1 MRVRV
6 RVGVKRAVAVAHVA
20 ILVGVG
26 VVGVGGPARS
36 THRGARR
43 RRGGTAVRLT
53 YHPDDLVAD
62 DLHSTA
68 PA

>member
-1 MRVRV
+1 MRV

-26 VVGVGGPARS
+26 VVGIGGSARS
-36 THRGARR
+36 TDRGARR
-43 RRGGTAVRLT
+43 RRGGTAVRLAN
-53 YHPDDLVAD
+53 HPDDLVGD